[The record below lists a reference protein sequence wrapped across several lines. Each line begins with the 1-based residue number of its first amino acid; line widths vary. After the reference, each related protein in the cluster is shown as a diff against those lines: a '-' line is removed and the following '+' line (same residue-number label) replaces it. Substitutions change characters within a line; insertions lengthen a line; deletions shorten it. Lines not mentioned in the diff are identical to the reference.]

1 MSGVKHFA
9 AGVGATA
16 LAILVLFFVLRQFA
30 PEGVK
35 SFFRV

>member
-9 AGVGATA
+9 MGVGATA
-16 LAILVLFFVLRQFA
+16 VTLMVLFFILRQFA

>member
-1 MSGVKHFA
+1 MHNVKHFLM
-9 AGVGATA
+9 GVGATA
-16 LAILVLFFVLRQFA
+16 LSILVLFFALRQFA